1 MQVSVPIARG
11 AGYFDDKGPSANS
24 AFPEGARAELP
35 ESLGEFFKHRGEVWL
50 VLNPKA
56 EVLKTFA
63 FLQLDG
69 GYKEF
74 KTFAHPT
81 AATN

>member
-1 MQVSVPIARG
+1 MPIFGTTSNFDHHSAG
-11 AGYFDDKGPSANS
+11 ADTG
-24 AFPEGARAELP
+24 FPKRARAELP

-56 EVLKTFA
+56 EVLEAFA
-63 FLQLDG
+63 FFQLDG

-74 KTFAHPT
+74 KTFADPT